1 MGTWRTTSTKL
12 TAARKRSVHACIS
25 RFPRRVRPA
34 GSSPTTC
41 NVLTLSIARPAAS
54 NACSTRCAHPKRRQ
68 LLARPSVARP
78 RPPLPPLLWL
88 PQRPHA
94 PGEARDGRL
103 SRRVTSRIRF
113 DPRLQLPNRSQDRLL
128 LQRRQRGQLGQQ
140 LCVERDV
147 RVMLPPATFRPNQV
161 LLAP

>member
-1 MGTWRTTSTKL
+1 MSSHSPSHVLLQATP
-12 TAARKRSVHACIS
+12 AARDARTPNDVN
-25 RFPRRVRPA
+25 
-34 GSSPTTC
+34 SS
-41 NVLTLSIARPAAS
+41 LGRLW
-54 NACSTRCAHPKRRQ
+54 
-68 LLARPSVARP
+68 LARAHHY
-78 RPPLPPLLWL
+78 PPLLWL

-128 LQRRQRGQLGQQ
+128 LQRRQRGQLGRQ